1 MMKLLDIG
9 NRYAA
14 NSDWRDFALVKFCL
28 CAMGILIGLS
38 IPAGKKKFTS
48 AIAGGIFGATYVLL
62 MRKVFRI
69 VKESAA

>member
-1 MMKLLDIG
+1 MKKLLDIG

-38 IPAGKKKFTS
+38 IPARKKKFTS